1 MNALIALQK
10 TVTDRLPEDRKFKFM
25 TLGGLWCKR
34 PPPPIADSCLGRI
47 CQDGTCTVC
56 RMPMVDKEA
65 RLQAVEAFHEEN
77 QCCAICDAAGKV
89 AVPGLGVEPRHDVQL
104 RGRLARACLIC
115 RAQAAAD
122 GHSPPGLCRGP
133 DDEGCEYKNWLTG
146 TNALCYQCQCLRSC
160 PGVDGVRCPHAGFRN
175 GTSAHCY
182 QCLCSRSCPGV
193 DGVRCPHDGSR
204 HGASALC
211 YQCQCSRSCPGVDG
225 VRCPHAGSR
234 DGTSALCYQCGRG
247 RALRDKAEAAGSIFV
262 PRPRL
267 STAAK
272 EHLIK
277 WCSDNPDNLH
287 PNSQEKKELADA
299 ADITVKQVSSWCV
312 ACDA

>member
-122 GHSPPGLCRGP
+122 GHSPPGLCRGL
-133 DDEGCEYKNWLTG
+133 DDEGCEYKNWLSG
-146 TNALCYQCQCLRSC
+146 
-160 PGVDGVRCPHAGFRN
+160 H
-175 GTSAHCY
+175 
-182 QCLCSRSCPGV
+182 
-193 DGVRCPHDGSR
+193 
-204 HGASALC
+204 HGLC

-287 PNSQEKKELADA
+287 PNSQEKKELAGA
-299 ADITVKQVSSWCV
+299 ADITVQQVKSWCV